1 MAGWVEGIILRHVY
15 YKHFCTEGLL
25 SYMVKSNWVVVVVE
39 LVFGLLFGNQTFNSG
54 LQALDLG
61 LWTQACQFQSQ
72 IPVPVTGQFNIKRS
86 KNIENLLDEHVGL
99 PQVVIVTVHLVTW
112 SGWTEGRG

>member
-1 MAGWVEGIILRHVY
+1 
-15 YKHFCTEGLL
+15 
-25 SYMVKSNWVVVVVE
+25 MVKSNWVVVVVE